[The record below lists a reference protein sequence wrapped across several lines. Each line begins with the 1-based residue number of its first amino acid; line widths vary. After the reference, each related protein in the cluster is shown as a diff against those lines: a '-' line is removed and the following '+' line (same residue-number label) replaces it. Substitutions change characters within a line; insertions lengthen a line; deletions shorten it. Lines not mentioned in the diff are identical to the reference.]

1 MRCSSRVM
9 RSSKALSQCKN
20 RHILPT
26 PVARLNTIPTIV
38 LPQWTRGYN
47 TRSYLYSG
55 ESEESSDSA
64 IISDKE
70 SANDTTNEGS
80 GSSVTNINEP
90 SEKVITICEKILD
103 LDVIEINQLLNMI
116 QTKLGISDAELMRG
130 GGGGD
135 LPMPGAGGGDA
146 GGGAAAAEEKTS
158 FDVQLKGFDAK
169 SKIKIIKEVRAA
181 TGLGLKEAK
190 ELVESAP
197 KVIKEGLSKDEAEAL
212 QKTLADLGG
221 EVELV

>member
-1 MRCSSRVM
+1 MMMMRSSRRLM
-9 RSSKALSQCKN
+9 RSSKALSQCTTQG
-20 RHILPT
+20 RIPGT
-26 PVARLNTIPTIV
+26 AVPVVMDMRRPAV
-38 LPQWTRGYN
+38 PQWSRAYN
-47 TRSYLYSG
+47 TRSCLYSG

-64 IISDKE
+64 IVSEKE
-70 SANDTTNEGS
+70 KANDTTPA
-80 GSSVTNINEP
+80 SSVTNIDEP
-90 SEKVITICEKILD
+90 SEKVIMICEKILD

-130 GGGGD
+130 GGD
-135 LPMPGAGGGDA
+135 MPMPGGGGGDA

-158 FDVQLKGFDAK
+158 FDVKLKGFDAK